1 MLLVFLEDSS
11 ILILLKV
18 EEIVPFGDYCIVS

>member
-1 MLLVFLEDSS
+1 MKEERGILMLLEMLL

-18 EEIVPFGDYCIVS
+18 EEVIV